1 MDVKISVIVP
11 VHNVES
17 YIKKCLDSILNQTF
31 KEFELIVVNDGST
44 DKSLGILKNY
54 EAKYD
59 NIIIINK
66 QNEGQG
72 VARNKALE
80 ICKGE
85 YIAFVDSDDYIEPN
99 MLQSMYNKSL
109 EKNLDIVVCNYKF
122 VNANGDRIR
131 DDKIVLNE
139 DEIIDNRECVKR
151 FLVTNTI
158 EGFSWNKIF
167 KKKLFEKNN
176 IRYPKG
182 MKYEDIPTVLS
193 LLINAKRIGFIN
205 NEFYNYLLRED
216 STTSTKTI
224 QNIRD
229 CVKANCM
236 VGDILKYNGINNFKK
251 EYEFFYAQRIVNTIY
266 GAIKKDKKKEK
277 TIEFARDMVSYINK
291 VNKYKILLFN
301 DYFKKIEAV
310 KVIIKIHLYKRYV
323 NSNNRKINN

>member
-1 MDVKISVIVP
+1 MSVIVP
-11 VHNVES
+11 VYNVEN
-17 YIKKCLDSILNQTF
+17 YLKKCLDSILNQTF

-54 EAKYD
+54 EARYD

-139 DEIIDNRECVKR
+139 DEIINNIECIKR

-158 EGFSWNKIF
+158 EGFSWNKLF
-167 KKKLFEKNN
+167 KKRLFEINN
-176 IRYPKG
+176 IIYPEG

-205 NEFYNYLLRED
+205 NELYNYLLRED
-216 STTSTKTI
+216 STTGTQTFGNVQDYIKST
-224 QNIRD
+224 
-229 CVKANCM
+229 CM
-236 VGDILKYNGINNFKK
+236 IGDRLKSSGNNFEN
-251 EYEFFYAQRIVNTIY
+251 EYEYCYSKRITNAVWAFLRLNNN
-266 GAIKKDKKKEK
+266 KEEK
-277 TIEFARDMVSYINK
+277 IRFANDVIEYINK
-291 VNKYKILLFN
+291 INKFSLFWRN
-301 DYFKKIEAV
+301 SYFKKTEALKVLV
-310 KVIIKIHLYKRYV
+310 KIYLYKNYI
-323 NSNNRKINN
+323 NKNNKKLDI